1 MLHFIVIR
9 KQVSFVIK
17 GNLVFAK
24 FYTFYVQ
31 LLKKTSIRSNVSEC
45 DETTGICTCN
55 SQEKGNLPTKV
66 SDMGGV
72 GVCHFPF
79 KWKDTTYSGCIN
91 PKDYGGVGWCAWDP
105 IYDENRWGY
114 CTPKCPLGKQFKIL
128 SIRKEFLINHD

>member
-1 MLHFIVIR
+1 MG
-9 KQVSFVIK
+9 FVIK

-24 FYTFYVQ
+24 FYQIFTSSYSKNFY
-31 LLKKTSIRSNVSEC
+31 TPCSNVSEC

-105 IYDENRWGY
+105 VYNENRWGY
-114 CTPKCPLGKQFKIL
+114 CTTECPLGKQIE
-128 SIRKEFLINHD
+128 R

>member
-1 MLHFIVIR
+1 MGFI
-9 KQVSFVIK
+9 KK
-17 GNLVFAK
+17 GKLVFAK
-24 FYTFYVQ
+24 FFYVK
-31 LLKKTSIRSNVSEC
+31 LLKNLYTPCSNVSEC

-79 KWKDTTYSGCIN
+79 KWKDTTYSGCVN

-114 CTPKCPLGKQFKIL
+114 CTPNCPLGK
-128 SIRKEFLINHD
+128 LIE